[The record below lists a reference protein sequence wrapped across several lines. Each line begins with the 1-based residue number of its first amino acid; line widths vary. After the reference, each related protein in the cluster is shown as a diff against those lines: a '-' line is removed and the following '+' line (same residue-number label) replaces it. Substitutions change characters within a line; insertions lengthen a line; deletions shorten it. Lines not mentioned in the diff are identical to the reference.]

1 MLKTA
6 CINPDIMS
14 ALTNCGHGD
23 KVLIADGN
31 YPLFTKSG
39 NAKKVFLGL
48 TEGVPTVTQVLE
60 VINQCVNI
68 EKAELM
74 QSDGQTPAIFKEFTQ
89 ILGNIP
95 MEEIERHAYY
105 EACQAENLVLAIS
118 TGEKRVFANI
128 LLTIGV
134 A

>member
-1 MLKTA
+1 MKTE
-6 CINPDIMS
+6 IMA

-48 TEGVPTVTQVLE
+48 TEGIPTVTQVLE
-60 VINQCVNI
+60 VLSQCINI

-74 QSDGQTPAIFKEFTQ
+74 HCDEETPEIFKEFTQ
-89 ILGNIP
+89 ILGNVP
-95 MEEIERHAYY
+95 MEEIERHSYY
-105 EACQAENLVLAIS
+105 EACQQENVVLAIA

-128 LLTIGV
+128 LLTVGV